1 MRMVRAK
8 ADCLIN
14 SKSEFH
20 QAQGEGS
27 GPAGPERSRRVG
39 QEIHSEAGRQE
50 IRGEGGRLAEKE
62 LAGGGLAGE
71 GGGGGEEQAGVQLG
85 PGPRYNEL

>member
-20 QAQGEGS
+20 QAPLVRVVAQQGQRGAGGQARRYTQRQGDRRS
-27 GPAGPERSRRVG
+27 G
-39 QEIHSEAGRQE
+39 
-50 IRGEGGRLAEKE
+50 EKE
-62 LAGGGLAGE
+62 ADW
-71 GGGGGEEQAGVQLG
+71 Q
-85 PGPRYNEL
+85 RRS